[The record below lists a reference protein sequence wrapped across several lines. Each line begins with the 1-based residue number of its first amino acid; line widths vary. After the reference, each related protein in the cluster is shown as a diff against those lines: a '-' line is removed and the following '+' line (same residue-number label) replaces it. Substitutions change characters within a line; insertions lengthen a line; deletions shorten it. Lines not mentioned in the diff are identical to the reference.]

1 MARYILRR
9 LLLVLPTIFVPL
21 VIVFILLRL
30 SPGDP
35 AGQIL
40 GDQATPEQV
49 AALRH
54 DLGLDRALPVQFV
67 FWLKNILT
75 FHLGESLFFHQPVAS
90 LIPSY
95 ALVTLEVAIVALALA
110 LTLGVGAGVL
120 AALKSGTMVDRGL
133 VTSAVLGVSVP
144 EFWLALLLIFL
155 FAVTL
160 RWLPVSGYVPLSQ
173 GFLASAATIVLP
185 AVALG
190 IRQSALIARMMRS
203 AMLDV
208 LDEPY
213 ITTARAQGLDERV
226 VIGRY
231 ALRTAAIPVVTVAGL
246 SASYLLSGAIAIE
259 LIFSLPGL
267 GRLLVDAVAR
277 RDYPVVEGAV
287 LAIALMLAILNLII
301 DLLYAWLDPRVRL

>member
-21 VIVFILLRL
+21 VIVFVLLRL

-54 DLGLDRALPVQFV
+54 DLGLDRSLPVQFV
-67 FWLKNILT
+67 FWLEKILML
-75 FHLGESLFFHQPVAS
+75 HLGDSLFFHRPVAD

-95 ALVTLEVAIVALALA
+95 ALVTFEIAVVALALA
-110 LTLGVGAGVL
+110 LAVGVGAGIL
-120 AALKSGTMVDRGL
+120 AALKRGTIIDRGL
-133 VTSAVLGVSVP
+133 VTTAVLGVSIP

-173 GFLASAATIVLP
+173 GLIASAITIVLP
-185 AVALG
+185 AAALG

-213 ITTARAQGLDERV
+213 ITTAQAQGLDEKK
-226 VIGRY
+226 VISRY
-231 ALRTAAIPVVTVAGL
+231 ALRTAAIPVVTVAGV

-267 GRLLVDAVAR
+267 GRLLVDAVSR

-287 LAIALMLAILNLII
+287 LAIALMLAILNLIV